1 MPDPVTGAIAV
12 AGGAQLAGGAMG
24 ARASRRAAREQRRA
38 AADQLALQERMFRE
52 QQNAYAP
59 FRQAGLQAQ
68 NALMLGLGLAG
79 SPGQEGYGALMK
91 DFGAADFETDPGYQF
106 RLSEGMKALDRQA
119 AARGGTLSGSA
130 LKATQRYGQD
140 VASQEYSNAFNRY
153 MANRASKLGAL
164 GGLTSMGAGTAS
176 GLAGAA
182 GQFGQV
188 GGQSLA
194 DIGNARASGIMGPAN
209 AYAGA
214 LGGISDLGMTYGL
227 MNALGGGGGSATGG
241 GKVKVSSYES
251 PTIIRGARSSGPR
264 DLVSYGFNPTD
275 LS

>member
-1 MPDPVTGAIAV
+1 MPDPTTAGV
-12 AGGAQLAGGAMG
+12 AGGAQLIGGVMG

-38 AADQLALQERMFRE
+38 AADQLALQQRMFQE
-52 QQNAYAP
+52 QQAAYAP

-68 NALMLGLGLAG
+68 NALLLGLGLAG

-91 DFGAADFETDPGYQF
+91 DFGEEDFRTDPGYQF

-119 AARGGTLSGSA
+119 AARGGLVSGSA

-164 GGLTSMGAGTAS
+164 GGLTSMGAGAAS

-194 DIGNARASGIMGPAN
+194 DIGNARAAGIMGPAN
-209 AYAGA
+209 AYSGA
-214 LGGISDLGMTYGL
+214 FGNLANLGMTYGM
-227 MNALGGGGGSATGG
+227 MNALGGGESATTG
-241 GKVKVSSYES
+241 GKVKVSSYER
-251 PTIIRGARSSGPR
+251 PQIIRGARSSGPR
-264 DLVSYGFNPTD
+264 DLVSYGFDPTN